1 MLALRD
7 FIRWLLGILRRV
19 CCIYLDSLELLLGPL
34 LNVLLMK
41 LFSLG
46 VILLKKVL
54 LVSEDELSLLMVVPR
69 IGSFCAI
76 LVRIFFRLLRQ
87 SPVLLDELPLEL
99 MLRLVVLRPVLA

>member
-69 IGSFCAI
+69 IGSFGAI
-76 LVRIFFRLLRQ
+76 LVRVVFRVLRQ